1 MLVFVSDLHFTDKT
15 VGLHNIPLRAFEGVF
30 ADIRDYSNK
39 PTEIKI
45 IFLGDIF
52 DLIRTTYWLDIP
64 ESERPWGDRESNSPI
79 IEAHANMIMD
89 AIVTNNSDVFT
100 FLRDGLAKFFGQKVE
115 KIYIPGNH
123 DRLCNVYNSLRNK
136 VRSILGISN
145 DVKPFPHV
153 YDDMQYANKYR
164 VFARHGHEYDKWH
177 YEGSTNWTD
186 QDYGQIPIGDV
197 ISTEIV
203 SRIPHTI
210 MQRIGNSIPEN
221 QKDEL
226 KRNLQE
232 IDNVRPFSSI
242 LEWMFYQVNQNPDL
256 SEVINK
262 SLADIASNFEGL
274 RYVKEWYKKHEKFLK
289 IDHADEVQGFIELFK
304 HFNVNAAEALI
315 NIFSRIFGSGRFASP
330 DDCDKDLNEGAADF
344 LTLSPNYR
352 SIVMGH
358 THNPLQIPIGVT
370 SDGLDQIYINTGTW
384 RKRYIQGTNSGFIGL
399 KYLTYAVFYNEDENP
414 HQFFE
419 TWTGTLKEE
428 GIKEATNINGS

>member
-1 MLVFVSDLHFTDKT
+1 VLIFISDLHFTDET
-15 VGLHNIPLRAFEGVF
+15 VGMHNIPLRAFEGVF
-30 ADIRDYSNK
+30 EDIRDYSDT

-45 IFLGDIF
+45 IFLGDVF
-52 DLIRTTYWLDIP
+52 DLLRTTYWLDVP
-64 ESERPWGDRESNSPI
+64 ESERPWGDRESKSPL
-79 IEAHANMIMD
+79 IEAHANMIMN
-89 AIVTNNSDVFT
+89 AIVKKNSSVFG
-100 FLRDGLAKFFGQKVE
+100 FLNDGLEKFFGQKVE

-123 DRLCNVYNSLRNK
+123 DRLCNIYNSLRKK
-136 VRSILGISN
+136 VRSTLGIPG
-145 DVKPFPHV
+145 DREAFPHV
-153 YDDMQYANKYR
+153 YDDMLFGNKYK
-164 VFARHGHEYDKWH
+164 VFARHGHELDKWN
-177 YEGSTNWTD
+177 YDGSTNWNDTD
-186 QDYGQIPIGDV
+186 YEQVPIGDL
-197 ISTEIV
+197 IATEII

-210 MQRIGNSIPEN
+210 MQNIGNSIPED

-232 IDNVRPFSSI
+232 VDNVRPFSAI

-256 SEVINK
+256 SEVIDK
-262 SLADIASNFEGL
+262 SLADITSNFQSL
-274 RYVKEWYKKHEKFLK
+274 QYPKRLYKKHDNLLK
-289 IDHADEVQGFIELFK
+289 VEDADEVQGLIELFK
-304 HFNVNAAEALI
+304 NFNITAAEALI
-315 NIFSRIFGSGRFASP
+315 PIFSRILGSGRFASS
-330 DDCDKDLNEGAADF
+330 DDSDKDLTEGAADF

-399 KYLTYAVFYNEDENP
+399 KYLTYAVFYTGDEKP

-428 GIKEATNINGS
+428 GK

>member
-1 MLVFVSDLHFTDKT
+1 MLIFISDLHFIDKT
-15 VGLHNIPLRAFEGVF
+15 AGLHNTPSRALEGVF
-30 ADIRDYSNK
+30 KDIRDYSDK

-45 IFLGDIF
+45 IFLGDTF
-52 DLIRTTYWLDIP
+52 DLIRTTYWLDVP
-64 ESERPWGDRESNSPI
+64 ESERPWGDRESKSPF

-89 AIVTNNSDVFT
+89 AIVKKNSNVFT
-100 FLRDGLAKFFGQKVE
+100 FFRDGLEKFFDQKVE

-123 DRLCNVYNSLRNK
+123 DRLCNVYDSLRRK
-136 VRSILGISN
+136 VRSTLGIPG
-145 DVKPFPHV
+145 DAEPFPHV
-153 YDDMQYANKYR
+153 YDDMLFGNKYR
-164 VFARHGHEYDKWH
+164 VFARHGHEFDKWH

-186 QDYGQIPIGDV
+186 QDYGQVPIGEV
-197 ISTEIV
+197 MATEIV

-210 MQRIGNSIPEN
+210 MQNIGNSIPED

-232 IDNVRPFSSI
+232 VDNVRPFSAI
-242 LEWMFYQVNQNPDL
+242 VEWLFYQVNQNPDL

-262 SLADIASNFEGL
+262 SLADIASNFENLQYLKG
-274 RYVKEWYKKHEKFLK
+274 WYKKHEKLLK
-289 IDHADEVQGFIELFK
+289 IDEADEVHGLIELFK
-304 HFNVNAAEALI
+304 NFNINAAETLI
-315 NIFSRIFGSGRFASP
+315 NIFSRIFGSERFASP
-330 DDCDKDLNEGAADF
+330 DDSDKDLNEGAADF

-370 SDGLDQIYINTGTW
+370 SDGLEQIYINTGTW
-384 RKRYIQGTNSGFIGL
+384 RKRYIQGTNSGFIGI

-414 HQFFE
+414 NQSFE

-428 GIKEATNINGS
+428 G